1 MSKRL
6 NPAKPQPSH
15 PKRDGP
21 AFPSGRCCV
30 GAVSSDTCLPVQQT
44 LVVRSTHFFLESCRL
59 PGKLQ
64 GAEHICSHLGCSKWS
79 LFCFGS
85 SLTLSF

>member
-64 GAEHICSHLGCSKWS
+64 GAEHIRSHLGCSKWS